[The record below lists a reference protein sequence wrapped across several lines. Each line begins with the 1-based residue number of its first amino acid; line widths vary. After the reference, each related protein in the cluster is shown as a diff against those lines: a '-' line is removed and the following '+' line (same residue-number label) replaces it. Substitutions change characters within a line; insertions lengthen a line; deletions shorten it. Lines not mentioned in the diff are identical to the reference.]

1 MCDCIV
7 LITSEIS
14 TTVKMLLQFGWIQK
28 IKYIIPTDVD
38 GAEQTIWGTLCLT
51 DLWTNDKNVKN
62 KKLNLTIY
70 EDITHERN
78 SLARKPR
85 KIFDTLHCQ
94 VVLDKYKT
102 TI

>member
-1 MCDCIV
+1 M

-14 TTVKMLLQFGWIQK
+14 TTIKTLLQFVWIQK

-38 GAEQTIWGTLCLT
+38 GAQQTTWGALPLT
-51 DLWTNDKNVKN
+51 DLWTDDKNVKN

-70 EDITHERN
+70 EEITHGQN
-78 SLARKPR
+78 SLARKPQ
-85 KIFDTLHCQ
+85 KIADTIHCQ

-102 TI
+102 TL